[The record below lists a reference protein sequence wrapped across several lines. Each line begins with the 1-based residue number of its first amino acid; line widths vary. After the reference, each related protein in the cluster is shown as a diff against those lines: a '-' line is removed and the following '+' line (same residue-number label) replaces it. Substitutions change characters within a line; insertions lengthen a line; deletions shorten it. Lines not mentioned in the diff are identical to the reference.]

1 MSEGVGNIPCAFRF
15 FSQHHLD
22 LLQGKLSPDGTDMPE
37 GLIAV
42 IDALPYI
49 LQGSL
54 VTIGAVVGAMA
65 LGFTLGMPM
74 AVGQVYGHPWVRRF
88 IGVYVWFFRGVPLLV
103 LLFLFYFG
111 LFSLLHIN
119 LSAFAAAVIVLG
131 LISAAYQSQIFRGA
145 ILSLPS
151 GQLKAAQALGMSQFK
166 AITRIVLPQALRLSI
181 PGWSNEYSIVL
192 KDSAVTY
199 ALGVAEIMA
208 RTHFVAT
215 RTYQHLPL
223 YLAAGLIYLLLTYAG
238 VKALNHLDRKVRIRG
253 YTHA

>member
-1 MSEGVGNIPCAFRF
+1 MSESV
-15 FSQHHLD
+15 
-22 LLQGKLSPDGTDMPE
+22 
-37 GLIAV
+37 IAV
-42 IDALPYI
+42 LNALPYL

-54 VTIGAVVGAMA
+54 VTLGVVLGAMG
-65 LGFTLGMPM
+65 LGFVLGVPLV
-74 AVGQVYGHPWVRRF
+74 VGQVFGRRW
-88 IGVYVWFFRGVPLLV
+88 IRWTVGVYVWFFRGVPLLV

-111 LFSLLHIN
+111 LFSLLNVN
-119 LSAFAAAVIVLG
+119 LSAFTVAVIVLG

-145 ILSLPS
+145 ILSLPE
-151 GQLKAAQALGMSQFK
+151 GQLKAARALGMSDAK
-166 AITRIVLPQALRLSI
+166 AIFFIILPQALRLSV

-223 YLAAGLIYLLLTYAG
+223 YMAAGCIYLVFTTIGTRTLRVLES
-238 VKALNHLDRKVRIRG
+238 KVRIPG
-253 YTHA
+253 YSRFDH